1 MPNHFADARQIMQI
15 ASSTLVLSP
24 PARRETILQIMDSA
38 RRSLIF
44 SIFRCDDFG
53 VLEAVAAAVRRNVAV
68 KVLITQRA
76 RDWRKRLDELSS
88 LLESAGAEVYRYDPM
103 LKYHAKYMRQS
114 GRTSPTASLKRHVT
128 RSFAQ
133 RS

>member
-1 MPNHFADARQIMQI
+1 MADQFAYASQIQMSI
-15 ASSTLVLSP
+15 AQPTLVLSP
-24 PARRETILQIMDSA
+24 VARRETILQIMGSA

-44 SIFRCDDFG
+44 SLFRCDDFS

-68 KVLITQRA
+68 KVLITRRA

-103 LKYHAKYMRQS
+103 
-114 GRTSPTASLKRHVT
+114 
-128 RSFAQ
+128 
-133 RS
+133 